1 MIMEYGY
8 CDRNIS
14 RHWCWTRPFELM
26 TIARKVNGRNC
37 DTTWIYMLLHL
48 TYYYYDQK
56 HQTRLSI
63 NILQG
68 FIFGIKDD
76 EHFSELTIKYV
87 AARQ

>member
-1 MIMEYGY
+1 MIIEYSY

-48 TYYYYDQK
+48 TFY
-56 HQTRLSI
+56 
-63 NILQG
+63 
-68 FIFGIKDD
+68 
-76 EHFSELTIKYV
+76 
-87 AARQ
+87 